1 MFAVKNSSF
10 SRLLLSTQGR
20 FFANPTKLSSTRFLQ
35 RELTE
40 NPEFYKAFPQLA
52 KDGAHERA
60 QSLQNPDRES
70 PFFQTLLH

>member
-1 MFAVKNSSF
+1 MFAVKNYSF
-10 SRLLLSTQGR
+10 GRLLMSTQGR

-52 KDGAHERA
+52 KEGAHEHA
-60 QSLQNPDRES
+60 QNLQDPDRAS